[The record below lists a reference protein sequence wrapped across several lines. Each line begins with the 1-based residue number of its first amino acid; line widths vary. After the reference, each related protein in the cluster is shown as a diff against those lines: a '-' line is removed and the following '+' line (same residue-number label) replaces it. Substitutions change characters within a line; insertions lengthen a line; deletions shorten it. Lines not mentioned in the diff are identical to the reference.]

1 MEERVLLEAVMRAG
15 EIMLVS
21 GAEVSRVE
29 DTMNRMLAKSGYQ
42 STEAIVLAT
51 GIFVSL
57 DDPER
62 EPLTLVKRIPLRST
76 NINRIYR
83 VNDVSR
89 RFCSG
94 CLSVQ
99 EMRTELEQIAK
110 ETQYS
115 PLMKAVG
122 FIGVSACFTPVFGG
136 GFYDFFGAL
145 AVGICLA
152 LADRLMKWIR
162 LNDFCVNAFCAF
174 MVALTANIL
183 QGMVPGYLY
192 AVVMAI
198 SAIMTLVPGVTFTTA
213 VRDMLNGD
221 YGAGSARMLEAVV
234 VALAVAVGV
243 GCGLL
248 FYRMF

>member
-110 ETQYS
+110 EQR
-115 PLMKAVG
+115 
-122 FIGVSACFTPVFGG
+122 
-136 GFYDFFGAL
+136 
-145 AVGICLA
+145 
-152 LADRLMKWIR
+152 DRKQ
-162 LNDFCVNAFCAF
+162 NH
-174 MVALTANIL
+174 
-183 QGMVPGYLY
+183 
-192 AVVMAI
+192 
-198 SAIMTLVPGVTFTTA
+198 
-213 VRDMLNGD
+213 
-221 YGAGSARMLEAVV
+221 
-234 VALAVAVGV
+234 
-243 GCGLL
+243 L
-248 FYRMF
+248 F